1 SAASL
6 HSHARLRRRLRRCVS
21 PGRCDFPHRH
31 LSRARATHPR
41 CERRAHRPSRA
52 RGRRLAGMAWHA
64 HRARRRVGRQRPVGR
79 RGAHTR
85 RGRHHANR
93 SRAPREIGGRM
104 TTFVERLRNIDWR
117 IPAGVLALAILAAI
131 PWWGP
136 LVLSQLG
143 YFHVRQVEID
153 GAVYVQPSRII
164 GRMRIDTTMSIWM
177 NLTPIERRVASDP
190 QVQSVAIERKL
201 PGTLV
206 VRLVEN
212 APVALVEGGAGA
224 PGAGKGNAGDAMR
237 VVDAAGR
244 ALPIDP
250 SRTNIDLPIVES
262 ADPSVLQMLADVRA
276 HAPRLYA
283 QISSVRRGARTTGG
297 ATSELDVTLPSVMV
311 RALVGV
317 SAARLADVIP
327 VEADLAR
334 RHARVAELDLRYRD
348 QVIAR
353 LQ

>member
-1 SAASL
+1 
-6 HSHARLRRRLRRCVS
+6 
-21 PGRCDFPHRH
+21 
-31 LSRARATHPR
+31 
-41 CERRAHRPSRA
+41 
-52 RGRRLAGMAWHA
+52 
-64 HRARRRVGRQRPVGR
+64 
-79 RGAHTR
+79 
-85 RGRHHANR
+85 
-93 SRAPREIGGRM
+93 M

-212 APVALVEGGAGA
+212 APVALVEGGAGVG
-224 PGAGKGNAGDAMR
+224 GAGKGNAGDAMR

-283 QISSVRRGARTTGG
+283 QISSVHRGRSNG
-297 ATSELDVTLPSVMV
+297 ASRDELDVALSSVMV
-311 RALVGV
+311 RAMVGV
-317 SAARLADVIP
+317 SAERLADVIP

>member
-1 SAASL
+1 
-6 HSHARLRRRLRRCVS
+6 
-21 PGRCDFPHRH
+21 
-31 LSRARATHPR
+31 
-41 CERRAHRPSRA
+41 
-52 RGRRLAGMAWHA
+52 
-64 HRARRRVGRQRPVGR
+64 
-79 RGAHTR
+79 
-85 RGRHHANR
+85 
-93 SRAPREIGGRM
+93 M
-104 TTFVERLRNIDWR
+104 TTIVERLRNIGWR
-117 IPAGVLALAILAAI
+117 IPAGVLALTVLVAI

-136 LVLSQLG
+136 PLLSQLG

-164 GRMRIDTTMSIWM
+164 GRMKVDTTMSIWM
-177 NLTPIERRVASDP
+177 NLSPIERRVASDP

-212 APVALVEGGAGA
+212 APVALVEGGSQ
-224 PGAGKGNAGDAMR
+224 GKGADAEMR
-237 VVDAAGR
+237 VVDARGR

-250 SRTNIDLPIVES
+250 SRTNIDLPVVES
-262 ADPSVLQMLADVRA
+262 ADPPVLKLLADVRTRE
-276 HAPRLYA
+276 PRLYA
-283 QISSVRRGARTTGG
+283 QISSVHRGGSKG
-297 ATSELDVTLPSVMV
+297 SATAASRDELDVALPSVMV
-311 RALVGV
+311 RAMIGV
-317 SAARLADVIP
+317 SAERLADVIP

>member
-1 SAASL
+1 
-6 HSHARLRRRLRRCVS
+6 
-21 PGRCDFPHRH
+21 
-31 LSRARATHPR
+31 
-41 CERRAHRPSRA
+41 
-52 RGRRLAGMAWHA
+52 
-64 HRARRRVGRQRPVGR
+64 
-79 RGAHTR
+79 
-85 RGRHHANR
+85 
-93 SRAPREIGGRM
+93 M
-104 TTFVERLRNIDWR
+104 TTFLERLRNIGWR
-117 IPAGVLALAILAAI
+117 IPTAALALLVFVAI

-136 LVLSQLG
+136 LLLSQLG

-153 GAVYVQPSRII
+153 GAVYAQPSRII
-164 GRMRIDTTMSIWM
+164 ARIRVDTTMSIWM
-177 NLTPIERRVASDP
+177 NLAPIERRVASDP
-190 QVQSVAIERKL
+190 QVRSVAIERKL

-212 APVALVEGGAGA
+212 QPVALVEGGSTA
-224 PGAGKGNAGDAMR
+224 KGTTDAMR

-250 SRTNIDLPIVES
+250 SRTNIDLPVVES
-262 ADPSVLQMLADVRA
+262 TDPSVLQLLADARA
-276 HAPRLYA
+276 HEPRLYA